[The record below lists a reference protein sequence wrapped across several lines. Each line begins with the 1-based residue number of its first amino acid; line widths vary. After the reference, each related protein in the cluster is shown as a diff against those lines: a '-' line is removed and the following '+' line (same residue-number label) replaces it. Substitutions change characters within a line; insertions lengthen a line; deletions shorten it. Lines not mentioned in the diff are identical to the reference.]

1 MTSMLVTSRLCTT
14 LVVCALIGLGGSVNF
29 GTGSSRLEEN
39 AADFNKIVED
49 TE

>member
-1 MTSMLVTSRLCTT
+1 MTSMMVVNCAT
-14 LVVCALIGLGGSVNF
+14 LVVFTLVWGLGCAVNF
-29 GTGSSRLEEN
+29 GTGSSRLEDDS